1 MKPLLEEM
9 VKLSLR
15 QAAAAILLAAPS
27 AITSGVGDVKVANL
41 QLEAADARRKA
52 DEAEAQ
58 AKSIEAMI
66 TMLRNM
72 IDQLQSDLETM
83 LESAMET
90 VSAIFKAADDSA
102 SSMKELMH
110 FQPN

>member
-1 MKPLLEEM
+1 MLQEM
-9 VKLSLR
+9 IELSLK
-15 QAAAAILLAAPS
+15 QSVAAILLAAPS
-27 AITSGVGDVKVANL
+27 AITSGVGDVKEANL
-41 QLEAADARRKA
+41 VEEAARARSEA
-52 DEAEAQ
+52 DKAEAQ
-58 AKSIEAMI
+58 AKAIEAMI

-72 IDQLQSDLETM
+72 IEQLQSDLEDM
-83 LESAMET
+83 MEAAMET